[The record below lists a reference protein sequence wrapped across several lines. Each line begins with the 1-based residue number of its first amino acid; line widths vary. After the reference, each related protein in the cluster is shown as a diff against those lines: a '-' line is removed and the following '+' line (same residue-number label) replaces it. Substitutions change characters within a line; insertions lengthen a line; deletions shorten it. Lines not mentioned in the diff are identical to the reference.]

1 MKLTKLATIVSAVFL
16 LTTTPSLAHDAKGHN
31 GGRIA
36 DAGNY
41 HVELVAKGEQ
51 VEVYLIDH
59 NNKQMTL
66 SGYKGVAILGA
77 GGKSQRIVLESA
89 DGARL
94 AGKAEAAL
102 PAQPKGVV
110 QITPPNGK
118 TVQAKF
124 N

>member
-1 MKLTKLATIVSAVFL
+1 MKFTTFFSIGFL
-16 LTTTPSLAHDAKGHN
+16 MTVAPALAHDANGHN
-31 GGRIA
+31 GGRVV

-59 NNKQMTL
+59 NNKPMTL
-66 SGYKGVAILGA
+66 SGYKGVAILSA
-77 GGKSQRIVLESA
+77 EGKSQRIVLEA
-89 DGARL
+89 PDGARL
-94 AGKAEAAL
+94 SGKASGPL
-102 PAQPKGVV
+102 PVQPKGVV